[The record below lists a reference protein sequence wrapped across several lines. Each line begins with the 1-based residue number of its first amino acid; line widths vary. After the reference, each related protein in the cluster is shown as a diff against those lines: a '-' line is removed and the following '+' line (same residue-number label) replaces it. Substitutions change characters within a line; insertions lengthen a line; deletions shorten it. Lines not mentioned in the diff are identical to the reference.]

1 MLQGVA
7 VARREA
13 LAASASMRSRVQ
25 YAMRLGI
32 FSDIH
37 ANLEALSAVLEAYRT
52 ERIDVYYCLGDT
64 VGYGGSPNE
73 CADLVRE
80 IAKKTILGNHDAA
93 VSGRMDYSYYYE
105 AARHALDA
113 HAAMLS
119 PRRTWRGSRACPTR
133 RSSTTSTSS
142 SATARPCASRSS
154 STSSRPSRR
163 ASASP
168 SGTSIGH
175 ITLIGHSHLCKVF
188 ALTPTQRRGAARR
201 STSTSS
207 RTRSTSSA
215 SARSASRA
223 TSTTARA
230 TRSTTPTKKRFE
242 FKRIEY
248 DIELAADKVL
258 RARLERNF
266 AHRLFIGV

>member
-1 MLQGVA
+1 
-7 VARREA
+7 
-13 LAASASMRSRVQ
+13 
-25 YAMRLGI
+25 MRLGI

-37 ANLEALSAVLEAYRT
+37 ANLEAFSAVLEAYRT
-52 ERIDVYYCLGDT
+52 ESIDIYYCLGDT

-80 IAKKTILGNHDAA
+80 VAKKTILGNHDAA

-113 HAAMLS
+113 HASMLS
-119 PRRTWRGSRACPTR
+119 EKNMAWLKSLPYEEKLEDINVLLCHGSPVRLEEFEYIFAPEQ
-133 RSSTTSTSS
+133 
-142 SATARPCASRSS
+142 ARECLAIWDK
-154 STSSRPSRR
+154 
-163 ASASP
+163 
-168 SGTSIGH
+168 IGH

-188 ALTPTQRRGAARR
+188 ALGAGGTVEELPAVDFDLAPDKKYIVSVGSVGQPRDFDNR
-201 STSTSS
+201 
-207 RTRSTSSA
+207 A
-215 SARSASRA
+215 SYTVYDSD
-223 TSTTARA
+223 
-230 TRSTTPTKKRFE
+230 KKRFE